1 MTREE
6 HVFRRAR
13 SDSNNPE
20 FHVISRREFSETPC
34 KLVFIS
40 ILYPLAQVFVYA
52 TTANTEALVHALLS
66 MTIWVVTMF
75 IIVLILRMSTKNTY
89 LEDDRINVP
98 IAV

>member
-6 HVFRRAR
+6 HVFRRIRA
-13 SDSNNPE
+13 DSNSPD
-20 FHVISRREFSETPC
+20 FSVLSQRELRETPY

-40 ILYPLAQVFVYA
+40 VLYPLAQIFVYA

-75 IIVLILRMSTKNTY
+75 IIVLILRTSTKNTY
-89 LEDDRINVP
+89 SEDDRINDP